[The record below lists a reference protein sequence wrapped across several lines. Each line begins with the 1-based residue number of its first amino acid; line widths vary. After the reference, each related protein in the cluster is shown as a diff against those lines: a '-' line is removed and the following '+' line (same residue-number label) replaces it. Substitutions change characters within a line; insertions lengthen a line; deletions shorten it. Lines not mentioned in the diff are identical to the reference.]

1 MPKVTGVRVNYYDF
15 DLKKDMTNG
24 SFPKTLFP
32 GATFQM
38 MVDNDVV
45 NNNTVEWSASTNA
58 GDGTVTVNQDGIVS
72 FSQDID
78 ESCIGKT
85 FVIFAKE
92 KTTGKNI
99 SAYVI
104 KPLRFFKPHIETW
117 DGFSSAWKWVVD
129 EKGTFPARRDIN
141 NVPYNEIEIESYHD
155 IKREVNSGLFQEWG
169 FLLFSGWTNPLHGA
183 IGDHESAIFSEE
195 NGEIYVSEVRSHN
208 SRDLWDDSIDLH
220 AQAVA
225 FYGQSVVS

>member
-15 DLKKDMTNG
+15 DMKKDMTNG

-45 NNNTVEWSASTNA
+45 YNNTVDWSVSSNA
-58 GDGTVTVNQDGIVS
+58 GDNTVAVNQDGVVS
-72 FSQDID
+72 FSKDID

-92 KTTGKNI
+92 KATGKYI

-117 DGFSSAWKWVVD
+117 DGFNSAWRWVED

-208 SRDLWDDSIDLH
+208 SRDLWDDTMTLY

-225 FYGQSVVS
+225 FYGQSIVA